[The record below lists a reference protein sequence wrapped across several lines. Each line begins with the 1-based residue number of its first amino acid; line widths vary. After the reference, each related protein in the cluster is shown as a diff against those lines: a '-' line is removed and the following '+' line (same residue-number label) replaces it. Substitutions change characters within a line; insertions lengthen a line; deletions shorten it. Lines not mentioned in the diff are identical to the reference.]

1 MNKLMN
7 DKVAIV
13 AGSSGFVIQS
23 IVRSLLLGNATVIVP
38 AKSADEISMLKECM
52 GDINTAKLVTLLT
65 DYPDYDKAFE
75 VAESITEQFG
85 RIDLAVICFD
95 TPQSVGG
102 LTETDIID
110 WEKMIDHN
118 ITAFFIAARVVLG
131 SMKENKHGMFISISS
146 TMDAEN
152 RCGSVLSNL
161 SSGMQ
166 TEMAKVF
173 YEEVKE
179 CNIKCYHL
187 MAAHFM
193 KPSLHTGSAKEKNG
207 IADDSIGSFIIKLF
221 NGESQYAGSL
231 LQKLSVNAV
240 HDVVFISQ

>member
-1 MNKLMN
+1 MDKLMN

-13 AGSSGFVIQS
+13 AGSSRFVIHS
-23 IVRSLLLGNATVIVP
+23 IVRSLLLESATVIVP
-38 AKSADEISMLKECM
+38 AKSVGEISMLKECVA
-52 GDINTAKLVTLLT
+52 DINTARLVTLLT

-75 VAESITEQFG
+75 VAESITDQFG
-85 RIDLAVICFD
+85 KIDLAVICFD
-95 TPQSVGG
+95 TPESGSV
-102 LTETDIID
+102 LTETDIMD

-131 SMKENKHGMFISISS
+131 SMKESKHGMFISINNI
-146 TMDAEN
+146 TDADN
-152 RCGSVLSNL
+152 SCRSVLADL

-173 YEEVKE
+173 CEEVKG

-187 MAAHFM
+187 AVAHLT
-193 KPSLHTGSAKEKNG
+193 KPSPNNSSAKEKNG

-231 LQKLSVNAV
+231 LQMLSVNTV
-240 HDVVFISQ
+240 DDHVFIRP